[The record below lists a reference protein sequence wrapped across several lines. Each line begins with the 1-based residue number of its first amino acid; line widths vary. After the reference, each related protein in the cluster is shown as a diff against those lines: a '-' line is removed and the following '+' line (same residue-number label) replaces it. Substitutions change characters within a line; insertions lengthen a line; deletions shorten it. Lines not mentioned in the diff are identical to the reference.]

1 MMKRAFKLI
10 LAVVYLALAASSGA
24 LAEPQKLDVLIID
37 ETKTLE
43 ESFCVELL
51 ARVMVASGL
60 FSLEARFA
68 IPWGPNPS
76 GKRFDLIVIIPQKI
90 SQIWLITA
98 DIPAK
103 LPESLQRALL
113 LIKDIAAQIYTGSF
127 CTARKAVDTDDDLA
141 PALYATILLRGGWLK
156 ES

>member
-10 LAVVYLALAASSGA
+10 LAVAYLALAASSAA

-60 FSLEARFA
+60 FALDARFD
-68 IPWGPNPS
+68 IPLGPNPS
-76 GKRFDLIVIIPQKI
+76 GKRFDLILIIPEKI
-90 SQIWLITA
+90 PQIWLITT
-98 DIPAK
+98 DIPLK
-103 LPESLQRALL
+103 LPEPLQRALL
-113 LIKDIAAQIYTGSF
+113 RIKEIAAQIYTSSF
-127 CTARKAVDTDDDLA
+127 CARRKAVDMADDLA
-141 PALYATILLRGGWLK
+141 PALYAAILLRGGWLK